1 MEGNEDEVDHFL
13 PMRPIV
19 RVRVAHVRHRVEIKC
34 AMAGEEIVA
43 MLGWQE
49 IDLLSIEMRV
59 SRSNWV
65 DEFLLCLAM
74 DRIIGLG
81 LGVFW
86 FGSF

>member
-1 MEGNEDEVDHFL
+1 
-13 PMRPIV
+13 
-19 RVRVAHVRHRVEIKC
+19 
-34 AMAGEEIVA
+34 MAGEEIVT

-49 IDLLSIEMRV
+49 IDLLSIEMCV

-74 DRIIGLG
+74 DRIVGLG